1 MEVRG
6 PRFRY
11 PSKEEKVEKLSIE
24 DPSFVC
30 KARSANTPDP
40 QDCGWPGC
48 GCDPKANEVLAAL
61 DEEGVFH
68 AVEAAATE
76 RERERLAARLKIEA
90 ETVKH
95 TSHADGLGMGWQ
107 ALEQRLLEIAAAI
120 REKPSEKV
128 FNTASQFME
137 HYGAGEKEGS

>member
-1 MEVRG
+1 MPE
-6 PRFRY
+6 
-11 PSKEEKVEKLSIE
+11 LSI
-24 DPSFVC
+24 
-30 KARSANTPDP
+30 DP
-40 QDCGWPGC
+40 QEITAQWLRDAYGSQIAMQEWRPLR
-48 GCDPKANEVLAAL
+48 DYIRSLV
-61 DEEGVFH
+61 H
-68 AVEAAATE
+68 AVEAAASK

-137 HYGAGEKEGS
+137 HYGAGEQEEP